1 VYENIMR
8 RILKILSWIGIAAW
22 FVVIL
27 GFVSGEADQ
36 VLCNRIDVVIS
47 DTVQNKFVTDAD
59 IRTMLR
65 SEGLKLQGYPLKEI
79 NTRELERLLEKNPY
93 IRGAEVSTDVTGR
106 MEIDLEQSVPLV
118 RIMPEGREGFYLDT
132 EGKVLP
138 LSKKFV
144 PYVLLVSGYIN
155 TSDMGES
162 AEGQIGE
169 IYDFCSY
176 LVNHPLWRDQIVQ
189 IYVNRKGEY
198 ELIPR
203 VGAHQI
209 LMGSLDQ
216 WENKLEKLELLYQQ
230 GLSTYGWNNYNT
242 INLKYTNQII
252 CTKR

>member
-1 VYENIMR
+1 MT
-8 RILKILSWIGIAAW
+8 WIGIAAW

-36 VLCNRIDVVIS
+36 VLCNRIDVVIT
-47 DTVQNKFVTDAD
+47 DTVLYRFVTDSD
-59 IRTMLR
+59 IRELLR

-79 NTRELERLLEKNPY
+79 NTRDLERLLEKNPY

-144 PYVLLVSGYIN
+144 PYVLLVSGYIKSPGR
-155 TSDMGES
+155 SDA
-162 AEGQIGE
+162 AEGQLGE
-169 IYDFCSY
+169 IYRFCSY
-176 LVNHPLWRDQIVQ
+176 LVNHPLWSEQIVQ

-209 LMGSLDQ
+209 LMGSLDE
-216 WENKLEKLELLYQQ
+216 WEKKLNKLELLYKQ
-230 GLSTYGWNNYNT
+230 GLSTYGWNSYNT
-242 INLKYTNQII
+242 INLKYTNQVI